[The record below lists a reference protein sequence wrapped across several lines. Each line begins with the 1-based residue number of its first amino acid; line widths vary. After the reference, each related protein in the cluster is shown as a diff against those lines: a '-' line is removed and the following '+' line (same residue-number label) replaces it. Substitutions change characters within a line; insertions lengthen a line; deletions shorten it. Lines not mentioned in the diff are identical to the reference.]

1 MKTKINSI
9 IIASLTA
16 LSLFFAGCNES
27 NNKPTEEVA
36 ADTKPCNCSELRT
49 GRGPRIEG
57 KAVIQDTIIYT
68 GTCHNID
75 KYDSITT
82 IKVYE
87 KGFLTRQIERQ
98 RIFGAYTTTSDITY
112 DIEGSVIDGFKL
124 LIYDTYDLND
134 LQFVHTATVWK
145 GGKIT
150 NKYNFFISYNKGYKD
165 GDDNWNPGSITFSI
179 QHEVKDGK
187 EFSGATTNIDAGQPK
202 CLPKAEYEEGYVV
215 ADRENGTGLKTG
227 TSSSLGDKW
236 TQQITLNSAE
246 NPDFTEFFQIM
257 ECLKTEL
264 PHFNFIKK
272 N

>member
-9 IIASLTA
+9 VIASLTA
-16 LSLFFAGCNES
+16 LSLLFASCNNN
-27 NNKPTEEVA
+27 NNKPAEETIV
-36 ADTKPCNCSELRT
+36 DTKPCNCSELKT

-68 GTCHNID
+68 GTCQKMD

-82 IKVYE
+82 TKTYE
-87 KGFLTRQIERQ
+87 KGFLTRQIERA
-98 RIFGAYTTTSDITY
+98 RIFGSYITTSDITY
-112 DIEGSVIDGFKL
+112 DIEGKELDGFKL
-124 LIYDTYDLND
+124 SIFDTYDLED
-134 LQFVHTATVWK
+134 LQFVHYATVWK
-145 GGKIT
+145 SGKI
-150 NKYNFFISYNKGYKD
+150 YNQYNLLISYIKGYKD
-165 GDDNWNPGSITFSI
+165 GDDNWNPGSISFSI
-179 QHEVKDGK
+179 QYGFKDGK
-187 EFSGATTNIDAGQPK
+187 EFSGATTNKEAGQPK

-215 ADRENGTGLKTG
+215 ANRENGTGLKTG

-246 NPDFTEFFQIM
+246 KPDFTEFFQIM

-264 PHFNFIKK
+264 PQFIFIKK